1 MASPKI
7 ILYTNRGCPWAHR
20 AHIILK
26 ELGLEYE
33 EVTIDLSVPR
43 EPWYLEV
50 NPRGL
55 VPSLSYNGN
64 IITESGIV
72 AQFLADAHPSHLLPA
87 SGPAEN
93 ALYRARLSFFVDAF
107 FSKVIPH
114 FFTSLRSTSDAD
126 RDAAVE
132 LLVAGIVKE
141 VEPLLADTE
150 GKGPFFG
157 GSDKLTL
164 AEVLSGSFLLRIL
177 GLSKPEY
184 GLVSAKLPA
193 LLEQQAPRFKRWAEA
208 TIAHE
213 SVNYIWDEK
222 AVAERMRARFAAQNV
237 SVQDECLTA
246 FNEFRLSKGKTKYII
261 YKISDN
267 KKDVVVDAV
276 GHDQDY
282 EVFREQLAASKDSQG
297 RPAPRYAV
305 YDVEYDLGGGEGKRS
320 KIIFISWVPSDTPTL
335 WSMIYASTREV
346 LKNAL
351 NLSASIHA
359 DDKSDIEWK
368 TVLFE
373 ASGGKAGK

>member
-1 MASPKI
+1 M
-7 ILYTNRGCPWAHR
+7 
-20 AHIILK
+20 
-26 ELGLEYE
+26 
-33 EVTIDLSVPR
+33 
-43 EPWYLEV
+43 
-50 NPRGL
+50 
-55 VPSLSYNGN
+55 SL
-64 IITESGIV
+64 
-72 AQFLADAHPSHLLPA
+72 A
-87 SGPAEN
+87 SG
-93 ALYRARLSFFVDAF
+93 
-107 FSKVIPH
+107 
-114 FFTSLRSTSDAD
+114 
-126 RDAAVE
+126 
-132 LLVAGIVKE
+132 
-141 VEPLLADTE
+141 
-150 GKGPFFG
+150 
-157 GSDKLTL
+157 
-164 AEVLSGSFLLRIL
+164 
-177 GLSKPEY
+177 
-184 GLVSAKLPA
+184 
-193 LLEQQAPRFKRWAEA
+193 
-208 TIAHE
+208 
-213 SVNYIWDEK
+213 
-222 AVAERMRARFAAQNV
+222 V

-267 KKDVVVDAV
+267 KRDVVVDAV

-368 TVLFE
+368 TVLSE